1 MNSLPVSQVRP
12 DIAAPQGDSTPSP
25 PTTDFAPGKHYIPV
39 PGLLRNR
46 STSWPG
52 ARAGLAARSPATV
65 GAHLV
70 QRTLAGDLP
79 VGEFR
84 KADLPDG
91 IEKNI
96 ADSVA
101 EIKAQQESLA
111 GRCRLLTGL
120 GFALPTNDELTRI
133 ATEAATLSATLTG
146 RFSAAKRQTLVRGYN
161 LLRAAELSGLA
172 NSARQ
177 ELDRIYPLTHIPS
190 GRTLNK
196 VLKDI
201 FLAAEAADEYI
212 GYPFLKKYID
222 RAPVD
227 ERKAAGANPRLIELA
242 TKRLAGRDDLPAF
255 AIQLSAVLQGSVAHY
270 TAEAADELIQ
280 TRMKDWVPDVAIA
293 GKSISGSVAVLKG
306 AAWEKVLRKY
316 QVGKVPESMIRETI
330 ETANAF
336 TAPDGKVFISADRG
350 NPGTMIHEGIHF
362 YAPDN
367 FMELCGTDLNEG
379 VTEYF
384 ARKITDD
391 LGIDRTQYGKELL
404 AARKLVALAGEDVVT
419 QAYFAGDTDGL
430 ADVVIPKVGDEQVG
444 AVAAASVV
452 TAPDT
457 S

>member
-1 MNSLPVSQVRP
+1 MGGVAGPADQGPVTEN
-12 DIAAPQGDSTPSP
+12 A
-25 PTTDFAPGKHYIPV
+25 
-39 PGLLRNR
+39 LLI
-46 STSWPG
+46 
-52 ARAGLAARSPATV
+52 
-65 GAHLV
+65 
-70 QRTLAGDLP
+70 QRTLTADLP

-84 KADLPDG
+84 KTELPDG

-96 ADSVA
+96 ADSLA
-101 EIKAQQESLA
+101 EITTQRESLA
-111 GRCRLLTGL
+111 ERYRLLTEL
-120 GFALPTNDELTRI
+120 GFALPKNDELARTT
-133 ATEAATLSATLTG
+133 TEAATLTATLTG
-146 RFSAAKRQTLVRGYN
+146 RFSAAKRQALVRGYN

-212 GYPFLKKYID
+212 GYPFVKKYID
-222 RAPVD
+222 KAPVD

-242 TKRLAGRDDLPAF
+242 AKRLAGRDDLPAF

-270 TAEAADELIQ
+270 TAEDADKLIQ
-280 TRMKDWVPDVAIA
+280 ARMKDWVPDVAIA

-362 YAPDN
+362 YAPDA
-367 FMELCGTDLNEG
+367 FMELFGTDLNEG

-404 AARKLVALAGEDVVT
+404 AAGKLVLAAGEDAVKR
-419 QAYFAGDTDGL
+419 AYFAGDTDGL
-430 ADVVIPKVGDEQVG
+430 ATVDIPKVGAE
-444 AVAAASVV
+444 
-452 TAPDT
+452 
-457 S
+457 